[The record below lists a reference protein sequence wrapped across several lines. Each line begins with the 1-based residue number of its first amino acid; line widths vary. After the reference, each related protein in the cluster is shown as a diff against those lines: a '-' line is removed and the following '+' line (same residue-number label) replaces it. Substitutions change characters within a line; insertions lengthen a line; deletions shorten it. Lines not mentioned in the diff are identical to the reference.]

1 MSAEATTI
9 PTTKSIRD
17 RLKGYG
23 QKGETY
29 SDILTRMMDSI
40 DREEFM
46 DRMYRRL
53 EEKDQFVSLDD
64 YVSELDGI
72 QD

>member
-1 MSAEATTI
+1 MSTEATTI

-23 QKGETY
+23 NKGETY
-29 SDILTRMMDSI
+29 SDILTRIMDSI
-40 DREEFM
+40 DKEEFM

-64 YVSELDGI
+64 YESELNEL

>member
-1 MSAEATTI
+1 MAEATTI
-9 PTTKSIRD
+9 PTTKVVRD

-29 SDILTRMMDSI
+29 SDILNRLMDTA
-40 DREEFM
+40 DKDEFM

-53 EEKDQFVSLDD
+53 EEKDQFVSLD
-64 YVSELDGI
+64 EI
-72 QD
+72 

>member
-1 MSAEATTI
+1 
-9 PTTKSIRD
+9 
-17 RLKGYG
+17 
-23 QKGETY
+23 
-29 SDILTRMMDSI
+29 MDSI
-40 DREEFM
+40 DKEEFM

-64 YVSELDGI
+64 YESELNEL

>member
-1 MSAEATTI
+1 MAVAATTI
-9 PTTKSIRD
+9 PTTKVVRD
-17 RLKGYG
+17 RLKSYG

-29 SDILTRMMDSI
+29 SDILIRMMDAI
-40 DREEFM
+40 DKEEFM

-64 YVSELDGI
+64 I
-72 QD
+72 